1 MCAWYRSRAGSVILD
16 YIVVVVVVV
25 VVVVAA
31 IVVLLVVVPSQDPF
45 VASKP
50 TYAPATYS
58 DFIFGAYAGIMHLA
72 QIRYTE
78 YAKTANLDKTCF
90 AGSGSQKT
98 WAKLF
103 GLSPP

>member
-58 DFIFGAYAGIMHLA
+58 DFIFGVYAGIIIIIISPTNA
-72 QIRYTE
+72 AIVYSQTE
-78 YAKTANLDKTCF
+78 LVSM
-90 AGSGSQKT
+90 GVSLGHM
-98 WAKLF
+98 
-103 GLSPP
+103 